1 MKKGAAFW
9 RRVIAYVIDVM
20 VISFIVVGPFSN
32 KLVTSVEGESV
43 AELFVNVQSTLT
55 GEAFVVGLVVA
66 LLTLLYWTFLEWKFN
81 QSVGKML
88 LRIEVFPKKITF
100 NQAMLRNV
108 TKLSSIV
115 LVLDVIYMFATKGNQ
130 RFFEKLSR
138 TMVINEKVKKRRL
151 I

>member
-9 RRVIAYVIDVM
+9 RRVIAYIIDVM
-20 VISFIVVGPFSN
+20 VVSFVVVGPFSN

-43 AELFVNVQSTLT
+43 MELFANVQSTFT
-55 GEAFVVGLVVA
+55 TEAFIIGIVVS

-88 LRIEVFPKKITF
+88 LRIQVFPKKISF

-108 TKLSSIV
+108 TKLSTFI
-115 LVLDVIYMFATKGNQ
+115 LVLDVVYMFVTKGNQ
-130 RFFEKLSR
+130 RFFEKLSN
-138 TMVINEKVKKRRL
+138 TMVINEKKTKRR
-151 I
+151 II

>member
-9 RRVIAYVIDVM
+9 RRVIAYIIDVM
-20 VISFIVVGPFSN
+20 VVSFVVVGPFSN

-43 AELFVNVQSTLT
+43 MELFANVQSTFT
-55 GEAFVVGLVVA
+55 TEAFIIGIVVS

-88 LRIEVFPKKITF
+88 LRIQVFPKKINF

-108 TKLSSIV
+108 TKLSTFI
-115 LVLDVIYMFATKGNQ
+115 LVLDVVYMFVTKGNQ
-130 RFFEKLSR
+130 RFFEKLSN
-138 TMVINEKVKKRRL
+138 TMVINEKKTKRR
-151 I
+151 II